1 MTQEEKQ
8 LLLKDLCARLPYG
21 LCIRVDDAEEYDLME
36 SVTHRCISVYNGER
50 KYTDKIST
58 YNLDYHIVKP
68 YLRPM
73 SSMTEEEKEEL
84 KELIDSE
91 EVDEKGVYFLEGGT
105 LEDYLSEF
113 SYKLCN
119 IINDWLN
126 AHHFDYRGLIEKGLA
141 LPAPEKM
148 YKFD

>member
-1 MTQEEKQ
+1 MTKEERK
-8 LLLKDLCARLPYG
+8 LVLKDLCSRLIYGVKIRTWTGEIITSDLNTFPYS
-21 LCIRVDDAEEYDLME
+21 INEMNEEDMWSQFDE
-36 SVTHRCISVYNGER
+36 I
-50 KYTDKIST
+50 
-58 YNLDYHIVKP
+58 KP

-91 EVDEKGVYFLEGGT
+91 DVDEKGVYFLEGGT

-119 IINDWLN
+119 IVNDWLN
-126 AHHFDYRGLIEKGLA
+126 EHHFDYRGLIERGLA
-141 LPAPEKM
+141 LKATEEM
-148 YKFD
+148 YKWQ

>member
-1 MTQEEKQ
+1 MKEEERK
-8 LLLKDLCARLPYG
+8 LVLKDLCSRLIYGVKIRTWTGEIITSDLNTFPYS
-21 LCIRVDDAEEYDLME
+21 INEMNEEDMWSQFDE
-36 SVTHRCISVYNGER
+36 I
-50 KYTDKIST
+50 
-58 YNLDYHIVKP
+58 KP

-91 EVDEKGVYFLEGGT
+91 DVDEKGVYFLEGGT

-119 IINDWLN
+119 IVNDWLN
-126 AHHFDYRGLIEKGLA
+126 EHHFDYRGLIERGLA
-141 LPAPEKM
+141 LKATEEM
-148 YKFD
+148 YKWQ